1 MKRAHERL
9 QHTNAGDPLSHALAS
24 RQKAKG
30 QHKQARGQ
38 QATASDCLPRI
49 KEADSCIWDGANEEL
64 VPKQHNAMRPLT
76 TAGPGCMMQC
86 ARANTW
92 ASRGPS
98 PFRRFFL
105 FAMNSW
111 IQFAAHPCGDLPHR
125 MHWLATTAKLSTD
138 LLNPSVAWLWLH
150 HRLGQACPSN
160 VCVQRLKTAA
170 WETAD
175 LPLPL
180 GRRLGRLLVRIR
192 PLLTLSFAKVALE
205 ACCGCDILTRNAMQG
220 GKWTSTHPFPN
231 PSACLQMVIY

>member
-9 QHTNAGDPLSHALAS
+9 QLKRRRPS
-24 RQKAKG
+24 
-30 QHKQARGQ
+30 
-38 QATASDCLPRI
+38 LPRFGI
-49 KEADSCIWDGANEEL
+49 ASKGKKANTSKHVGNKRLRATVCRESRRL
-64 VPKQHNAMRPLT
+64 IHAYGMVQMKRWFLKQHNAMRPLT

-98 PFRRFFL
+98 PFRRFF

-160 VCVQRLKTAA
+160 VCVQRLR
-170 WETAD
+170 
-175 LPLPL
+175 
-180 GRRLGRLLVRIR
+180 RRLHGKPLTYLCLLAAG
-192 PLLTLSFAKVALE
+192 SA
-205 ACCGCDILTRNAMQG
+205 AC
-220 GKWTSTHPFPN
+220 W
-231 PSACLQMVIY
+231 